1 MTKRIIRNRTFL
13 QEVSRSKA
21 FRRKKLIK
29 KASKDNID
37 ALSEVALNT
46 LLGNVPLSDHHK
58 HKLRRHRFSIRSLA
72 KKGSLKKKKEF
83 LTQKGGFL
91 PLLITPVLSI
101 LGGIAA
107 NALSHVAGL

>member
-1 MTKRIIRNRTFL
+1 MTKSILRNRTFL

-46 LLGNVPLSDHHK
+46 LLGNVPLSAQHK
-58 HKLRRHRFSIRSLA
+58 HKLRRHRFSIRNLA
-72 KKGSLKKKKEF
+72 KIISLKKKKEF
-83 LTQKGGFL
+83 LIQKGGFL
-91 PLLITPVLSI
+91 PLLIKPVLSI
-101 LGGIAA
+101 LGGLAA
-107 NALSHVAGL
+107 NALSHAVGL